1 MMWLAALLML
11 LFQAL
16 AICTIGVMVRC
27 GLDFGAALFTAVCEV
42 ALGVIV
48 IRTFCRD
55 VRQARQTHQ

>member
-16 AICTIGVMVRC
+16 AVCTIGVMVTC
-27 GLDFGAALFTAVCEV
+27 GLNFGAALFTAVCEV
-42 ALGVIV
+42 TLGVII

-55 VRQARQTHQ
+55 VRQARQTY